1 MDLSPSLLERGTG
14 VRIIMFTGIIEE
26 IGKIVRIEREQ
37 ANLHLYVKSSFTNEL
52 KIDQSVAHNG
62 VCLTVVAIDG
72 DVYQVTAIAE
82 TLAKTHL
89 GSLQVGDAVNLERGM
104 LLNTRLDG
112 HIVQGHIDQTGTCSA
127 IQEEAGST
135 RFTFEYD
142 PSTGN
147 VVIEKG
153 SITVNGV
160 SLTVVDATR
169 DSFSVAVIPY
179 TLAHTNLQH
188 LQIGSIVNL
197 EFDVIGKYVARLI
210 QR

>member
-1 MDLSPSLLERGTG
+1 
-14 VRIIMFTGIIEE
+14 MFTGIIEE

-127 IQEEAGST
+127 IQEEVGST

-197 EFDVIGKYVARLI
+197 EFDVIGKYVARLM

>member
-1 MDLSPSLLERGTG
+1 
-14 VRIIMFTGIIEE
+14 MFTGIIEE

-82 TLAKTHL
+82 TLTKTHL

-112 HIVQGHIDQTGTCSA
+112 HIVQGHTDQTGTCSA

-135 RFTFEYD
+135 RFTFEYN

-197 EFDVIGKYVARLI
+197 EFDVIGKYVARLM

>member
-1 MDLSPSLLERGTG
+1 
-14 VRIIMFTGIIEE
+14 MFTGIIEE

-112 HIVQGHIDQTGTCSA
+112 HIVQGHIDQTGTCTA

-135 RFTFEYD
+135 RFTFQYD

-197 EFDVIGKYVARLI
+197 EFDVIGKYISRLM

>member
-1 MDLSPSLLERGTG
+1 
-14 VRIIMFTGIIEE
+14 MFTGIIEE

-62 VCLTVVAIDG
+62 VCLTVVAING

-135 RFTFEYD
+135 RFTFQYD

-160 SLTVVDATR
+160 SLTVIDATR

-197 EFDVIGKYVARLI
+197 EFDVIGKYVARLM

>member
-1 MDLSPSLLERGTG
+1 
-14 VRIIMFTGIIEE
+14 MFTGIIEE

-89 GSLQVGDAVNLERGM
+89 GNLQVGDAVNLERGM

-135 RFTFEYD
+135 RFTFEYN

-188 LQIGSIVNL
+188 LQIGNIVNL
-197 EFDVIGKYVARLI
+197 EFDVIGKYVARLM

>member
-1 MDLSPSLLERGTG
+1 
-14 VRIIMFTGIIEE
+14 MFTGIIEE

-62 VCLTVVAIDG
+62 VCLTVVAING

-112 HIVQGHIDQTGTCSA
+112 HIVQGHTDQTGTCSA

-135 RFTFEYD
+135 RFTFQYN

-188 LQIGSIVNL
+188 LQIGNIVNL
-197 EFDVIGKYVARLI
+197 EFDVIGKYVARLM

>member
-1 MDLSPSLLERGTG
+1 
-14 VRIIMFTGIIEE
+14 MFTGIIEE

-62 VCLTVVAIDG
+62 VCLTVVAING

-112 HIVQGHIDQTGTCSA
+112 HIVQGHIDQTGTCTA

-135 RFTFEYD
+135 RFTFQYD

-188 LQIGSIVNL
+188 LQIGNIVNL
-197 EFDVIGKYVARLI
+197 EFDVIGKYVARLM

>member
-1 MDLSPSLLERGTG
+1 
-14 VRIIMFTGIIEE
+14 MFTGIIEE

-89 GSLQVGDAVNLERGM
+89 GSLKVGDAVNLERGM

-112 HIVQGHIDQTGTCSA
+112 HIVQGHTDQTGTCSA

-135 RFTFEYD
+135 RFTFEYN

-160 SLTVVDATR
+160 SLTVVNATR

-197 EFDVIGKYVARLI
+197 EFDVIGKYVARLM

>member
-1 MDLSPSLLERGTG
+1 
-14 VRIIMFTGIIEE
+14 MFTGIIEE

-112 HIVQGHIDQTGTCSA
+112 HIVQGHIDQTGTCTA

-135 RFTFEYD
+135 RFTFQYNS
-142 PSTGN
+142 STGN

-188 LQIGSIVNL
+188 LQIGNIVNL
-197 EFDVIGKYVARLI
+197 EFDVIGKYVARLM

>member
-1 MDLSPSLLERGTG
+1 
-14 VRIIMFTGIIEE
+14 MFTGIIEE
-26 IGKIVRIEREQ
+26 IGKIVRIECEQ
-37 ANLHLYVKSSFTNEL
+37 SNLHLYVKSSFTNEL

-89 GSLQVGDAVNLERGM
+89 GNLQVGDAVNLERGM

-135 RFTFEYD
+135 RFTFEYN

-197 EFDVIGKYVARLI
+197 EFDVIGKYVARLM

>member
-1 MDLSPSLLERGTG
+1 
-14 VRIIMFTGIIEE
+14 MFTGIIEE
-26 IGKIVRIEREQ
+26 IGKIIRIEREQ

-89 GSLQVGDAVNLERGM
+89 GNLQVGDAVNLERGM

-135 RFTFEYD
+135 RFTFEYN

-179 TLAHTNLQH
+179 TLVHTNLQH

-197 EFDVIGKYVARLI
+197 EFDVIGKYVARLM

>member
-1 MDLSPSLLERGTG
+1 
-14 VRIIMFTGIIEE
+14 MFTGIIEE

-72 DVYQVTAIAE
+72 DVYQVTSIAE

-112 HIVQGHIDQTGTCSA
+112 HIVQGHTDQTGTCSA

-197 EFDVIGKYVARLI
+197 EFDVIGKYVARLM

>member
-1 MDLSPSLLERGTG
+1 
-14 VRIIMFTGIIEE
+14 MFTGIIEE
-26 IGKIVRIEREQ
+26 IGKIVQIEREES
-37 ANLHLYVKSSFTNEL
+37 NLHLYVKSSFTNEL

-112 HIVQGHIDQTGTCSA
+112 HIVQGHTDQTGTCSA

-135 RFTFEYD
+135 RFTFEYN

-197 EFDVIGKYVARLI
+197 EFDVIGKYVARLM
-210 QR
+210 

>member
-1 MDLSPSLLERGTG
+1 
-14 VRIIMFTGIIEE
+14 MFTGIIEE

-135 RFTFEYD
+135 RFTCEYD

-197 EFDVIGKYVARLI
+197 EFDVIGKYVARLM

>member
-1 MDLSPSLLERGTG
+1 
-14 VRIIMFTGIIEE
+14 MFTGIIEE

-135 RFTFEYD
+135 RFTFEYN

-197 EFDVIGKYVARLI
+197 EFDVIGKYVARLM

>member
-1 MDLSPSLLERGTG
+1 
-14 VRIIMFTGIIEE
+14 MFTGIIEE

-72 DVYQVTAIAE
+72 DIYQVTAIAE

-112 HIVQGHIDQTGTCSA
+112 HIVQGHIDQTGTCTA

-135 RFTFEYD
+135 RFTFQYD

-188 LQIGSIVNL
+188 LQIGSVVNL
-197 EFDVIGKYVARLI
+197 EFDVIGKYVARLM

>member
-1 MDLSPSLLERGTG
+1 
-14 VRIIMFTGIIEE
+14 MFTGIIEE

-188 LQIGSIVNL
+188 LQIGNIVNL
-197 EFDVIGKYVARLI
+197 EFDVIGKYVARLM

>member
-1 MDLSPSLLERGTG
+1 
-14 VRIIMFTGIIEE
+14 MFTGIIEE

-112 HIVQGHIDQTGTCSA
+112 HIVQGHTDQTGTCSA

-135 RFTFEYD
+135 RFTFEYN

-197 EFDVIGKYVARLI
+197 EFDVIGKYVARLM
-210 QR
+210 

>member
-1 MDLSPSLLERGTG
+1 
-14 VRIIMFTGIIEE
+14 MFTGIIEE
-26 IGKIVRIEREQ
+26 IGKIVQIEREE
-37 ANLHLYVKSSFTNEL
+37 ANLHLYVNSSFTNEL

-197 EFDVIGKYVARLI
+197 EFDVIGKYVARLM

>member
-1 MDLSPSLLERGTG
+1 
-14 VRIIMFTGIIEE
+14 MFTGIIEE

-62 VCLTVVAIDG
+62 VCLTVVAING

-112 HIVQGHIDQTGTCSA
+112 HIVQGHIDQTGTCTA

-135 RFTFEYD
+135 RFTFQYD

-160 SLTVVDATR
+160 SLTVIDATR

-197 EFDVIGKYVARLI
+197 EFDVIGKYVARLM

>member
-1 MDLSPSLLERGTG
+1 
-14 VRIIMFTGIIEE
+14 MFTGIIEE

-112 HIVQGHIDQTGTCSA
+112 HIVQGHIDQTGTCTA

-135 RFTFEYD
+135 RFTFQYD

-160 SLTVVDATR
+160 SLTVIDATR

-188 LQIGSIVNL
+188 LQIGSVVNL

>member
-1 MDLSPSLLERGTG
+1 
-14 VRIIMFTGIIEE
+14 MFTGIIEE

-179 TLAHTNLQH
+179 TLAHTNLQY
-188 LQIGSIVNL
+188 LQIGSVVNL
-197 EFDVIGKYVARLI
+197 EFDVIGKYVARLM